1 MNSKLVLILITFII
15 AAIPVVSTGQ
25 VIPSKDPF
33 VISSSGGRHQNNYI
47 VLEWTL
53 GEAFVSSNFI
63 QQKMI
68 TEGFHQSWLYTKN
81 IPSLQSPSDHYK
93 ITLAPNPTDG
103 LLKINIQTNEKN
115 ELQLKMIDVAGKLIL
130 KQNIS
135 PGVQDVELQVNHFAE
150 GIYLLSITSEKG
162 YRIYSS
168 KVIKL

>member
-93 ITLAPNPTDG
+93 ITLAPNPTD
-103 LLKINIQTNEKN
+103 
-115 ELQLKMIDVAGKLIL
+115 
-130 KQNIS
+130 
-135 PGVQDVELQVNHFAE
+135 
-150 GIYLLSITSEKG
+150 
-162 YRIYSS
+162 
-168 KVIKL
+168 